1 MINTLK
7 TINPYNVNNYKGS
20 EIIKKVLLSFVLGLF
35 LLFLLFPL
43 YWTFATSFKTNLEIY
58 RIPPQWFPLSPT
70 TENYQRVLQTNAFVR
85 YLANNFTVAVMVTLV
100 SLFASVFA
108 GYALS
113 RYPGKVNK
121 AISLGLLSTQMY
133 PVIGIIIALYTIFR
147 SYGILNTHQGLV
159 LAITAHT
166 IPFCTWLIKGFF
178 DDVPKSI
185 EESAK
190 IDGAGRFTILFRVVM
205 PLAKPGLLAIGLYTF
220 MQSWD
225 DFIFGITL
233 ILSDRLR
240 TLSAGVALRFLGEV
254 ATDWG
259 LVSTVAVMGVL
270 PMIILIFF
278 FQRYMVRGL
287 TAGAVKG

>member
-1 MINTLK
+1 MERQRSLR
-7 TINPYNVNNYKGS
+7 P
-20 EIIKKVLLSFVLGLF
+20 LLLAGLLGIF
-35 LLFLLFPL
+35 LVFLLFPL
-43 YWTFATSFKTNLEIY
+43 YWTIITSFKTSLEIY
-58 RIPPQWFPLSPT
+58 RIPPQWIPLDPT
-70 TENYQRVLQTNAFVR
+70 GENYQRVLQTNAFMR
-85 YLANNFTVAVMVTLV
+85 YLTNNFLVAGVVTML

-113 RYPGKVNK
+113 RYPGRVNK
-121 AISLGLLSTQMY
+121 IVSLGLLSTQMY

-147 SYGILNTHQGLV
+147 TYGILNTHQGLV

-178 DDVPKSI
+178 DDVPRSI

-190 IDGAGRFTILFRVVM
+190 IDGAGRFTILFWVVI

-259 LVSTVAVMGVL
+259 LVSTVAVLGVL
-270 PMIILIFF
+270 PMIFLIFF
-278 FQRYMVRGL
+278 FQRYMVKGL